1 MKKIKKVL
9 SACALLVAA
18 VSIGSARAAD
28 AAFEADS
35 ARLAALLAEPQKGDR
50 LLWMRKGPFVAE
62 SGKLSE
68 HRNLAKSLLARIDK
82 EREGADVARKEV
94 LRRRASPPPHPL
106 VRQLRPAEIVAKP
119 INPLDT
125 KWVYGL

>member
-1 MKKIKKVL
+1 MKVIKTTL
-9 SACALLVAA
+9 SACAL
-18 VSIGSARAAD
+18 
-28 AAFEADS
+28 F
-35 ARLAALLAEPQKGDR
+35 
-50 LLWMRKGPFVAE
+50 
-62 SGKLSE
+62 
-68 HRNLAKSLLARIDK
+68 ARIDK
-82 EREGADVARKEV
+82 EREGADAARNEV

>member
-1 MKKIKKVL
+1 MRKKELRKMKVIKTTL
-9 SACALLVAA
+9 SACAL
-18 VSIGSARAAD
+18 
-28 AAFEADS
+28 F
-35 ARLAALLAEPQKGDR
+35 
-50 LLWMRKGPFVAE
+50 
-62 SGKLSE
+62 
-68 HRNLAKSLLARIDK
+68 ARIDK
-82 EREGADVARKEV
+82 EREGADAARNEV